1 MSDKMTGQSCRNTL
15 LFWCCS
21 NIRRSLV
28 SVAAVYTMFV
38 SKLMLLAAITVTP
51 QVLAAESSSL
61 VRIGTG
67 GSGGSYLPVGSL
79 IASSYSQ
86 LDAVTAIAQRS
97 NGSVANVQDLG
108 EGLLEAALAQADIV
122 HWAYRG
128 DESFSETGAIENLR
142 TLASLYLESLHF
154 VVRDGSGIEE
164 LRDLSGKRVSTDEIG
179 SGTQINVQHVLRSQ
193 GLADLDIKWVY
204 LKPID
209 AIDRL
214 RRGALDAFFV
224 VAGYPVAGVTELIE
238 EGIGNILPLG
248 IADDSELLKDFPFFT
263 VDDIPGHV
271 YGNEQTVSTLA
282 VPAQLI
288 VDARIDEE
296 IAYDLTRQLWA
307 QSTLASLR
315 DNHPKGSEVNF
326 SSALIGL
333 SAPLHPGAA
342 RYYRERAHPD
352 YLP

>member
-1 MSDKMTGQSCRNTL
+1 MCELKLINRCAGAYRVLRKTICGASRAAAGR
-15 LFWCCS
+15 W
-21 NIRRSLV
+21 LV
-28 SVAAVYTMFV
+28 
-38 SKLMLLAAITVTP
+38 TVTITLSP
-51 QVLAAESSSL
+51 PLFGADTATL

-79 IASSYSQ
+79 IAGSYSQ
-86 LDAVTAIAQRS
+86 LDSVMAIAQRS

-128 DESFSETGAIENLR
+128 DESFAQSGAIDNLR
-142 TLASLYLESLHF
+142 TLASLYLESVHF
-154 VVRDGSGIEE
+154 VVREGSGIEE
-164 LRDLSGKRVSTDEIG
+164 LKDLSGKRVSTDEIG

-193 GLADLDIKWVY
+193 GLAELDIKWVY

-224 VAGYPVAGVTELIE
+224 VAGYPAAGVNELIE
-238 EGIGNILPLG
+238 EGVGRLLPLG
-248 IADDSELLKDFPFFT
+248 IPVDSELLKNFPFFT
-263 VDDIPGHV
+263 VDEIPGDV
-271 YGNEQTVSTLA
+271 YGSQQSVTTLA

-288 VDARIDEE
+288 VDARLNEE
-296 IAYDLTRQLWA
+296 IVYELTRQLW
-307 QSTLASLR
+307 QPGTLTLLKE
-315 DNHPKGSEVNF
+315 NHPKGSEVNF

-333 SAPLHPGAA
+333 SAPLHRGAA
-342 RYYRERAHPD
+342 RFYRERAHPD
-352 YLP
+352 YTR